1 MKEMKI
7 FRDRKGVIEVWDY
20 SLVFTKSEVRTS
32 FTRDDHVHVFN
43 IFGFVTPTLLFSDLV
58 KGNC

>member
-32 FTRDDHVHVFN
+32 FTRDDHVQFLT
-43 IFGFVTPTLLFSDLV
+43 FLDL
-58 KGNC
+58 